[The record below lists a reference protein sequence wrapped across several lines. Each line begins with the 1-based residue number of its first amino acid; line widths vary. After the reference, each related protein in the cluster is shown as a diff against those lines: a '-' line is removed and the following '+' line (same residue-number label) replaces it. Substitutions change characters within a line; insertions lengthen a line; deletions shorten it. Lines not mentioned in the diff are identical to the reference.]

1 MNFVL
6 LEHVLIFIS
15 ASMSIQP
22 LNGMAALPFIFGW
35 AFLTTLTDL

>member
-1 MNFVL
+1 MTFVL
-6 LEHVLIFIS
+6 LEHLLIFIS
-15 ASMSIQP
+15 ASMSFQP